1 MRRETKSYPIAGLKA
16 VDTETGRFEAVVSVF
31 GNVDLHGHRI
41 DAAAFDDSIERWQAS
56 GDPIPVIFSHQWD
69 DLSSYL
75 GTVDPSEVRA
85 LEPGDPDLPP
95 AISEFGGLFVA
106 GQLDTTEPE
115 GRKAAKLLKSR
126 AVREFSFAYDVLE
139 EDQGDDGFLDLME
152 LDLIEI
158 GPTLKGANPLTQ
170 LVSAKSAD
178 LETVAEAFGLKA
190 EEIAEIGAVLE
201 SLETTGATKTR
212 TKAYVTLAG
221 TLERL
226 QESIHRAAVAWA
238 KEVYDDQLYEV
249 YIEGTYTDRAV
260 IYVELWADPLG
271 GGRYFEASYEVDG
284 EEVSLG
290 EPAPVAIEGTIK
302 PKSRGRFGTKEGRR
316 NASNDLERIQ
326 GVHDLAKDLGA
337 ECETADEDPDGEGS
351 EEEEEDG
358 SGTESRPKSLNAAT
372 LRTNL
377 DLQLTELE
385 SDHED

>member
-16 VDTETGRFEAVVSVF
+16 VDTETGRFEAIVSVF

-41 DAAAFDDSIERWQAS
+41 DAAAFDDSIARWQAS

-95 AISEFGGLFVA
+95 AIADFGGLFVG

-126 AVREFSFAYDVLE
+126 AVREFSFAYDVLDE
-139 EDQGDDGFLDLME
+139 AQADDGFLDLME

-190 EEIAEIGAVLE
+190 TEIAELGAALE
-201 SLETTGATKTR
+201 SLETTRAKTR
-212 TKAYVTLAG
+212 TKAYVTLSG

-226 QESIHRAAVAWA
+226 QESITRAAVAWA
-238 KEVYDDQLYEV
+238 EEVYSDQLYEV

-271 GGRYFEASYEVDG
+271 GGRYFETTYEVDG
-284 EEVSLG
+284 DEVSIG
-290 EPAPVAIEGTIK
+290 EPVPVDLEVTTA
-302 PKSRGRFGTKEGRR
+302 PKSRGRFGFKEGRR
-316 NASNDLERIQ
+316 NASSDLERIQ
-326 GVHDLAKDLGA
+326 GIHDLTKDLGA
-337 ECETADEDPDGEGS
+337 ECETADEDPEGEGS
-351 EEEEEDG
+351 EEESEEEAG
-358 SGTESRPKSLNAAT
+358 AESRPKSLSAAT

-377 DLQLTELE
+377 ELELTELE

>member
-16 VDTETGRFEAVVSVF
+16 VDTETGRFEAIVSVF

-41 DAAAFDDSIERWQAS
+41 DAKAFDDSIARWQAS

-95 AISEFGGLFVA
+95 AIADHGGLFVA

-126 AVREFSFAYDVLE
+126 AVREFSFAYDVLDE
-139 EDQGDDGFLDLME
+139 EQGEDGFLDLTE

-190 EEIAEIGAVLE
+190 TEIAELGAALE
-201 SLETTGATKTR
+201 SLETTRAKTR
-212 TKAYVTLAG
+212 TKAYVTLSG

-226 QESIHRAAVAWA
+226 QESITRAAVAWA
-238 KEVYDDQLYEV
+238 EEVYSDQLYEV

-271 GGRYFEASYEVDG
+271 GGRYFETTYEVDG
-284 EEVSLG
+284 DEVSIG
-290 EPAPVAIEGTIK
+290 EPVPVDLEVTTA
-302 PKSRGRFGTKEGRR
+302 PKSRGRFGFKEGRR
-316 NASNDLERIQ
+316 NASSDLERIQ
-326 GVHDLAKDLGA
+326 GIHDLTKDLGA
-337 ECETADEDPDGEGS
+337 ECETADEEPEGEGS
-351 EEEEEDG
+351 EEESEE
-358 SGTESRPKSLNAAT
+358 SGTESRPKSLSAAT

-377 DLQLTELE
+377 ELELTELE

>member
-16 VDTETGRFEAVVSVF
+16 VDTETGRFEAIVSVF

-41 DAAAFDDSIERWQAS
+41 DAKAFDDSIARWQAS

-95 AISEFGGLFVA
+95 AIADFGGLFVG

-126 AVREFSFAYDVLE
+126 AVREFSFAYDVLDE
-139 EDQGDDGFLDLME
+139 EQGEDGFLDLTE

-190 EEIAEIGAVLE
+190 TEIAELGAALE
-201 SLETTGATKTR
+201 SLETTRAKTR
-212 TKAYVTLAG
+212 TKAYVTLSG

-226 QESIHRAAVAWA
+226 QESITRAAVAWA
-238 KEVYDDQLYEV
+238 EEVYSDQLYEV

-271 GGRYFEASYEVDG
+271 GGRYFETTYEVDG
-284 EEVSLG
+284 DEVSIG
-290 EPAPVAIEGTIK
+290 EPVPVDLEVTTA
-302 PKSRGRFGTKEGRR
+302 PKSRGRFGFKEGRR
-316 NASNDLERIQ
+316 NASSDLERIQ
-326 GVHDLAKDLGA
+326 GIHDLTKDLGA
-337 ECETADEDPDGEGS
+337 ECETADEDPEGEGS
-351 EEEEEDG
+351 EEESEE
-358 SGTESRPKSLNAAT
+358 SGTESRPKSLSAAT

-377 DLQLTELE
+377 ELELTELE